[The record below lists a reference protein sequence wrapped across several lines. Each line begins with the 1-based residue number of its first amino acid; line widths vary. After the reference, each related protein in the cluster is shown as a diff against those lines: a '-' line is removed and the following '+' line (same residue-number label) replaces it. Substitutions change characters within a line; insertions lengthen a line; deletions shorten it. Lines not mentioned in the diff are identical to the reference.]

1 MNLLYLYMKIL
12 LLKINNNI
20 DYNHFINIY
29 FFNENEIFIIN
40 KIKNCNN
47 KKIKIISILLQKYII
62 KKNLNVNLNN
72 IYIKKNKF
80 GKPYVNNFEYNISH
94 DKDLIGIIYNKDN
107 KVGLDIMSLDR
118 KIDITI
124 FKSIFTNKEYNKIKE
139 KKDFLT
145 YWCLKE
151 SYLKAIGLGLNIDLS
166 RLEFLIQYNN
176 IKLYID
182 NILQNNCYFEY
193 FIYENKYIICICI
206 INK

>member
-1 MNLLYLYMKIL
+1 MKIL

-20 DYNHFINIY
+20 DYNHFINKN
-29 FFNENEIFIIN
+29 FFNQEEIYIIN
-40 KIKNCNN
+40 KIQNSND
-47 KKIKIISILLQKYII
+47 KKIKTISILLQKYII
-62 KKNLNVNLNN
+62 KNNLGVDLNN
-72 IYIKKNKF
+72 ICIKKNQY
-80 GKPYVNNFEYNISH
+80 GKPYINNFEYNISH

-107 KVGLDIMSLDR
+107 KVGLDIMSLYR

-124 FKSIFTNKEYNKIKE
+124 FQSIFTKKENNKIKNN
-139 KKDFLT
+139 KDFLI

-166 RLEFLIQYNN
+166 RLEFLIQHNN